1 MPQRNPS
8 KRTATRLVLFS
19 LAGWML
25 WALGRNHP
33 SKDEVGS
40 TATDPWDLHAELDEV
55 TASPKP
61 AQRGGY
67 SKRRLA
73 TSLAF
78 ATLFFSGAAFSA
90 GAGDALVEAVEDSPQ
105 AASTSTEESQPAEEP
120 AAEAPAEE
128 PAAEEPA
135 AEEPAPEAP
144 AEEPAAEE
152 PAEEPASEAPAEE
165 PAAEEPASE
174 APAEEPA
181 AEEPASE
188 APAEEP
194 AAEQPAELPAPE
206 EPATP
211 ADGGGQPVA
220 PAPHAGDLTA
230 GSEPSAARELEIEDE
245 DAFATIWLHRTLPDP
260 TPPAKRLSPAF
271 ARRLRTTAAQAGA
284 DWALVLGYLRAE
296 GHRGRTPA
304 GAARLER
311 LASRLAALHA
321 ERDPWRAVLALKG
334 RTGFADRAVALSRYN
349 RAVGL
354 DALVNGLEASKPVF
368 VSRVLGDSRLDIY
381 AGGRADVASGKT
393 DVRVLVF
400 LLYLAETH
408 GQVTVSSLRSGHRFF
423 SRPGVPSAHVY
434 GLAVDIAALEGQS
447 ITGNQ
452 EPNGLT
458 ERAVRNILLLPA
470 ELRPQQ
476 VISLLGLGGPSF
488 PLADHHDHIHVGY

>member
-1 MPQRNPS
+1 MPQQNPS
-8 KRTATRLVLFS
+8 KRMATRLVLFS

-33 SKDEVGS
+33 SKDEVGNTTS
-40 TATDPWDLHAELDEV
+40 DPWDLHAELDEV

-61 AQRGGY
+61 APRAGY
-67 SKRRLA
+67 SRRRLA

-78 ATLFFSGAAFSA
+78 ATLFFAGAAFSA
-90 GAGDALVEAVEDSPQ
+90 GAGDALVEAVEDQPQ
-105 AASTSTEESQPAEEP
+105 AASTSTEEAQPAEEP

-135 AEEPAPEAP
+135 SEAPAEEPASEAP

-174 APAEEPA
+174 APAAPAPEQPAELPA
-181 AEEPASE
+181 AEEPAS
-188 APAEEP
+188 
-194 AAEQPAELPAPE
+194 
-206 EPATP
+206 P

-220 PAPHAGDLTA
+220 PAPNAGDLNA
-230 GSEPSAARELEIEDE
+230 GSEPPAAREPEIEHE

-271 ARRLRTTAAQAGA
+271 ARRLRTTAARAGA

-304 GAARLER
+304 GATRLER

-354 DALVNGLEASKPVF
+354 DALVRGLEASKPGF
-368 VSRVLGDSRLDIY
+368 VSRVLGDSRLDLY

-393 DVRVLVF
+393 DVRVLVL

-434 GLAVDIAALEGQS
+434 GLAVDIAALEGTS

-452 EPNGLT
+452 APNGLT

>member
-1 MPQRNPS
+1 MPQQNPS
-8 KRTATRLVLFS
+8 KRMATRLVLFS

-33 SKDEVGS
+33 SKDEVGNTTS
-40 TATDPWDLHAELDEV
+40 DPWDLHAELDEV

-61 AQRGGY
+61 APRAGY
-67 SKRRLA
+67 SRRRLA

-78 ATLFFSGAAFSA
+78 ATLFFAGAAFSA
-90 GAGDALVEAVEDSPQ
+90 GAGDALVEAVEDQPQ
-105 AASTSTEESQPAEEP
+105 AASTSTEEAQPAEEP

-135 AEEPAPEAP
+135 SEAPAEEPAPEAP
-144 AEEPAAEE
+144 AKEPAAEE

-174 APAEEPA
+174 APAAPAPEQPAELPA
-181 AEEPASE
+181 AEEPAS
-188 APAEEP
+188 
-194 AAEQPAELPAPE
+194 
-206 EPATP
+206 P

-220 PAPHAGDLTA
+220 PAPNAGDLNA
-230 GSEPSAARELEIEDE
+230 GSEPPAAREPEIEHE

-271 ARRLRTTAAQAGA
+271 ARRLRTTAARAGT

-304 GAARLER
+304 GATRLER

-354 DALVNGLEASKPVF
+354 DALVRGLEASKPGF
-368 VSRVLGDSRLDIY
+368 VSRVLGDSRLDLY

-393 DVRVLVF
+393 DVRVLVL

-434 GLAVDIAALEGQS
+434 GLAVDIAALEGTS

-452 EPNGLT
+452 APNGLT

>member
-8 KRTATRLVLFS
+8 KRMATRLVLFS
-19 LAGWML
+19 LAGWTL

-40 TATDPWDLHAELDEV
+40 IASDPWDLHAELDEV

-61 AQRGGY
+61 APRTGY
-67 SKRRLA
+67 SRRRLA

-90 GAGDALVEAVEDSPQ
+90 GAGDALVEAVEDQPQ
-105 AASTSTEESQPAEEP
+105 AASTSTEETQPAEEP
-120 AAEAPAEE
+120 APEAP
-128 PAAEEPA
+128 AEEPA

-144 AEEPAAEE
+144 AEEPAAEA
-152 PAEEPASEAPAEE
+152 PAAPAPEQPAEE

-174 APAEEPA
+174 APADQPA

-188 APAEEP
+188 APAAP
-194 AAEQPAELPAPE
+194 APEQPAEQPAAE
-206 EPATP
+206 EPASP
-211 ADGGGQPVA
+211 ADGGGHPVA

-230 GSEPSAARELEIEDE
+230 GSEPSAARELEIENE
-245 DAFATIWLHRTLPDP
+245 EAFATIWLHRTLPDP

-271 ARRLRTTAAQAGA
+271 ARRLRTTAAHAGV

-304 GAARLER
+304 GADRLER
-311 LASRLAALHA
+311 LASRLAAAHA

-334 RTGFADRAVALSRYN
+334 RTGFADRTVALSRYN

-354 DALVNGLEASKPVF
+354 HALVRGLEASKPSL

-381 AGGRADVASGKT
+381 PGGRTDVASGKT
-393 DVRVLVF
+393 DVRVLVL

-408 GQVTVSSLRSGHRFF
+408 SQVTVSSLRSGHRFF

-434 GLAVDIAALEGQS
+434 GLAVDVAALEGKS

-488 PLADHHDHIHVGY
+488 PLADHHDHIHIGY

>member
-1 MPQRNPS
+1 M
-8 KRTATRLVLFS
+8 ATRLVLFS

-40 TATDPWDLHAELDEV
+40 IASDPWDLHAELDEV

-61 AQRGGY
+61 APRTGY
-67 SKRRLA
+67 SRRRLA

-90 GAGDALVEAVEDSPQ
+90 GAGDALVEAVEDQPQ
-105 AASTSTEESQPAEEP
+105 AASTSTEETQPAEEP
-120 AAEAPAEE
+120 APEAP
-128 PAAEEPA
+128 AEEPA

-144 AEEPAAEE
+144 AEEPAPEA
-152 PAEEPASEAPAEE
+152 PAEEPAAEAPAAPAPEQPAEE

-174 APAEEPA
+174 APADQPA

-188 APAEEP
+188 APAAP
-194 AAEQPAELPAPE
+194 APEQPAEQPAAE
-206 EPATP
+206 EPASP
-211 ADGGGQPVA
+211 ADGGGHPVA

-230 GSEPSAARELEIEDE
+230 GSEPSAARELEIENE
-245 DAFATIWLHRTLPDP
+245 EAFATIWLHRTLPDP

-271 ARRLRTTAAQAGA
+271 ARRLRTTAAHAGV

-304 GAARLER
+304 GADRLER
-311 LASRLAALHA
+311 LASRLAAAHA

-334 RTGFADRAVALSRYN
+334 RTGFADRTVALSRYN

-354 DALVNGLEASKPVF
+354 HALVRGLEASKPSL

-381 AGGRADVASGKT
+381 PGGRTDVASGKT
-393 DVRVLVF
+393 DVRVLVL

-408 GQVTVSSLRSGHRFF
+408 SQVTVSSLRSGHRFF

-434 GLAVDIAALEGQS
+434 GLAVDVAALEGKS

-488 PLADHHDHIHVGY
+488 PLADHHDHIHIGY

>member
-8 KRTATRLVLFS
+8 KRMATRLVLFS

-33 SKDEVGS
+33 SKDEVEN
-40 TATDPWDLHAELDEV
+40 TAVDPWDLHAELDEV

-61 AQRGGY
+61 APRGGL

-78 ATLFFSGAAFSA
+78 ATLFFAGAAFSA
-90 GAGDALVEAVEDSPQ
+90 GAGDVLVEAVEDQPQ
-105 AASTSTEESQPAEEP
+105 AASTSTEEEQPAEEP

-135 AEEPAPEAP
+135 AEAPAEEPAPEAP
-144 AEEPAAEE
+144 AEEPAPEAPAEE
-152 PAEEPASEAPAEE
+152 PASEAPAEEPASEAPAEE

-174 APAEEPA
+174 APAAPAPGQPAEQPA
-181 AEEPASE
+181 AEEPAS
-188 APAEEP
+188 
-194 AAEQPAELPAPE
+194 
-206 EPATP
+206 P
-211 ADGGGQPVA
+211 ADGGGHQVA
-220 PAPHAGDLTA
+220 PTPHEGDLNA
-230 GSEPSAARELEIEDE
+230 GSEPLAARELEIEDE
-245 DAFATIWLHRTLPDP
+245 DAFATIWLHRTVPDP

-271 ARRLRTTAAQAGA
+271 ARRLRTTAARAGA

-296 GHRGRTPA
+296 GRRGRTPA

-321 ERDPWRAVLALKG
+321 ERDPWKAVLALKG
-334 RTGFADRAVALSRYN
+334 RTGFADRTVALSRYN

-354 DALVNGLEASKPVF
+354 HALVRGLEASKPQF

-393 DVRVLVF
+393 DVRVLVL
-400 LLYLAETH
+400 LLYLAESH
-408 GQVTVSSLRSGHRFF
+408 SQVTVSSLRSGHRFF
-423 SRPGVPSAHVY
+423 ARPGVPSAHVY
-434 GLAVDIAALEGQS
+434 GLAVDIAALEGKA

>member
-1 MPQRNPS
+1 MPQQNPS
-8 KRTATRLVLFS
+8 KRMATRLVLFS

-33 SKDEVGS
+33 SKDEVGNTTS
-40 TATDPWDLHAELDEV
+40 DPWDLHAELDEV

-61 AQRGGY
+61 APRAGY
-67 SKRRLA
+67 SRRRLA

-78 ATLFFSGAAFSA
+78 ATLFFAGAAFSA
-90 GAGDALVEAVEDSPQ
+90 GAGDALVEAVEDQPQ
-105 AASTSTEESQPAEEP
+105 AASTSTEEAQPAEEP
-120 AAEAPAEE
+120 AAETPAEE

-135 AEEPAPEAP
+135 SEAP
-144 AEEPAAEE
+144 VEEPAAEE

-174 APAEEPA
+174 APAAPAPEQPAELPA
-181 AEEPASE
+181 AEEPAS
-188 APAEEP
+188 
-194 AAEQPAELPAPE
+194 
-206 EPATP
+206 P

-220 PAPHAGDLTA
+220 PAPSAGDLNA
-230 GSEPSAARELEIEDE
+230 GSEPPAAREPEIEHE

-271 ARRLRTTAAQAGA
+271 ARRLRTTAARAGA

-304 GAARLER
+304 GATRLER

-354 DALVNGLEASKPVF
+354 DALVRGLEASKPGF
-368 VSRVLGDSRLDIY
+368 VSRVLGDSRLDLY

-393 DVRVLVF
+393 DVRVLVL

-434 GLAVDIAALEGQS
+434 GLAVDIAALEGTS

-452 EPNGLT
+452 APNGLT

>member
-8 KRTATRLVLFS
+8 KRMATRLVLFS

-40 TATDPWDLHAELDEV
+40 IASDPWDLHAELDEV

-61 AQRGGY
+61 APRTGY
-67 SKRRLA
+67 SRRRLA

-78 ATLFFSGAAFSA
+78 ATLFFAGAAFSA
-90 GAGDALVEAVEDSPQ
+90 GAGDVLVEAVEEQPQ
-105 AASTSTEESQPAEEP
+105 AASTSTEEAQPAEEP

-144 AEEPAAEE
+144 AEEPAAEAPAEE
-152 PAEEPASEAPAEE
+152 PAPEAPAEEPGAEEPASEAPADQ

-174 APAEEPA
+174 APAAPAPEQPAEQPA
-181 AEEPASE
+181 AEEPAS
-188 APAEEP
+188 
-194 AAEQPAELPAPE
+194 
-206 EPATP
+206 P
-211 ADGGGQPVA
+211 ADGGGQQVA
-220 PAPHAGDLTA
+220 PTPHEGDLNA
-230 GSEPSAARELEIEDE
+230 GSEPLAARELEIEDE
-245 DAFATIWLHRTLPDP
+245 DAFATVWLHRTLPDP

-271 ARRLRTTAAQAGA
+271 ARRLRTTAAHAGA

-304 GAARLER
+304 GADRLER

-354 DALVNGLEASKPVF
+354 HALVRGLEASKPGF

-381 AGGRADVASGKT
+381 PGGRTDVASGKT
-393 DVRVLVF
+393 DVRVLVL

-434 GLAVDIAALEGQS
+434 GLAVDVAALEGKS

-488 PLADHHDHIHVGY
+488 PLADHHDHIHIGY

>member
-1 MPQRNPS
+1 M
-8 KRTATRLVLFS
+8 ATRLVLFS

-33 SKDEVGS
+33 SKDEVEN
-40 TATDPWDLHAELDEV
+40 TAVDPWDLHAELDEV

-61 AQRGGY
+61 APRTGF
-67 SKRRLA
+67 SRRRLA
-73 TSLAF
+73 TSIAF
-78 ATLFFSGAAFSA
+78 ATLFFAGAAFSA
-90 GAGDALVEAVEDSPQ
+90 GAGDVLVEAVEEQPQ

-135 AEEPAPEAP
+135 PEAP
-144 AEEPAAEE
+144 AEEPAAED

-188 APAEEP
+188 APAAP
-194 AAEQPAELPAPE
+194 APEQPAEQPAAE
-206 EPATP
+206 EPASP
-211 ADGGGQPVA
+211 ADGGGHAVA
-220 PAPHAGDLTA
+220 PAPHADDLNA
-230 GSEPSAARELEIEDE
+230 GSEPLAARELEIEDE

-271 ARRLRTTAAQAGA
+271 ARRLRTTAARASV

-304 GAARLER
+304 GADRLER

-321 ERDPWRAVLALKG
+321 ERDAWRAVLALKG
-334 RTGFADRAVALSRYN
+334 RTGFADRTLALSRYN

-354 DALVNGLEASKPVF
+354 RALVRGLEASKPGF
-368 VSRVLGDSRLDIY
+368 VSRVLGDSRVDIY
-381 AGGRADVASGKT
+381 PGGRIDVASGKT
-393 DVRVLVF
+393 DVRVLV
-400 LLYLAETH
+400 LVLYLAETH
-408 GQVTVSSLRSGHRFF
+408 DQVTVSSLRSGHRFF
-423 SRPGVPSAHVY
+423 ARPGVPSAHVY
-434 GLAVDIAALEGQS
+434 GLAVDIAALEGKS

-488 PLADHHDHIHVGY
+488 PLANHHDHIHVGY

>member
-8 KRTATRLVLFS
+8 KRMATRLVLFS

-33 SKDEVGS
+33 SKDEVGNTTS
-40 TATDPWDLHAELDEV
+40 DPWDLHAELDEV

-61 AQRGGY
+61 ATRAGY
-67 SKRRLA
+67 SRRRLA

-78 ATLFFSGAAFSA
+78 ATLFFAGAAFSA
-90 GAGDALVEAVEDSPQ
+90 GAGDALVEAVEDQPQ
-105 AASTSTEESQPAEEP
+105 AASTSTEEAQPAEEP

-135 AEEPAPEAP
+135 AEAPAEEPAPEAP

-152 PAEEPASEAPAEE
+152 PAAEAP
-165 PAAEEPASE
+165 AEEPASE
-174 APAEEPA
+174 APAAPAPEQPAEQPA
-181 AEEPASE
+181 AEEPAS
-188 APAEEP
+188 
-194 AAEQPAELPAPE
+194 
-206 EPATP
+206 P

-220 PAPHAGDLTA
+220 PAPHAGDLNA
-230 GSEPSAARELEIEDE
+230 GSEPPAARELEIDDE
-245 DAFATIWLHRTLPDP
+245 AAFATVWLHRTLPDP

-271 ARRLRTTAAQAGA
+271 ARRLRTTAARAGA

-304 GAARLER
+304 GADRLER

-321 ERDPWRAVLALKG
+321 ERDPWRAVLSLKG

-354 DALVNGLEASKPVF
+354 DALVKGLEASKPGF
-368 VSRVLGDSRLDIY
+368 VSRVLGDARLDLY
-381 AGGRADVASGKT
+381 AGGRADIASGKT

-400 LLYLAETH
+400 MLYLAETH

-423 SRPGVPSAHVY
+423 ARPGVPSAHVY
-434 GLAVDIAALEGQS
+434 GLAVDIAALEGKS

-452 EPNGLT
+452 DPNGLT

>member
-1 MPQRNPS
+1 MPQQNPS
-8 KRTATRLVLFS
+8 KRMATRLVLFS

-40 TATDPWDLHAELDEV
+40 TTSDPWDLHAELDEV

-61 AQRGGY
+61 APRAGY
-67 SKRRLA
+67 SRRRLA

-78 ATLFFSGAAFSA
+78 ATLFFAGAAFSA
-90 GAGDALVEAVEDSPQ
+90 GAGDALVEAVEDQPQ
-105 AASTSTEESQPAEEP
+105 AASTSTEEAQPAEEP

-135 AEEPAPEAP
+135 SEAPAEEPAPEAP

-152 PAEEPASEAPAEE
+152 PAEEPAPEAP
-165 PAAEEPASE
+165 AEEPASE

-181 AEEPASE
+181 PEEPASE
-188 APAEEP
+188 APSTP
-194 AAEQPAELPAPE
+194 ATEQPAELPAPE

-211 ADGGGQPVA
+211 ADGGGEPVA
-220 PAPHAGDLTA
+220 PAPHAGDLNA

-271 ARRLRTTAAQAGA
+271 ARRLRTTAARAGA

-354 DALVNGLEASKPVF
+354 DALVQGLEASKPGF
-368 VSRVLGDSRLDIY
+368 VSRVLGDTRLDIY

-400 LLYLAETH
+400 MLYLAETH

-452 EPNGLT
+452 APNGLT

>member
-8 KRTATRLVLFS
+8 KRMATRLVLFS

-33 SKDEVGS
+33 SKDEVGNIAS
-40 TATDPWDLHAELDEV
+40 DPWDLHAELDEV

-61 AQRGGY
+61 APRAGY
-67 SKRRLA
+67 SRRRLA

-78 ATLFFSGAAFSA
+78 ATLFFAGAAFSA
-90 GAGDALVEAVEDSPQ
+90 GAGDVLVEAVEDQPQ
-105 AASTSTEESQPAEEP
+105 AASTSTEEAQPAEEP

-135 AEEPAPEAP
+135 AEAPAEEPAPEAP

-152 PAEEPASEAPAEE
+152 PAEAPAEE

-188 APAEEP
+188 APAAP
-194 AAEQPAELPAPE
+194 APEQPAEQPAAE
-206 EPATP
+206 EPASP

-230 GSEPSAARELEIEDE
+230 GSEPSAAREPEIENE
-245 DAFATIWLHRTLPDP
+245 DAFATVWLHRMLPDP

-271 ARRLRTTAAQAGA
+271 ARRLRTTAAAAGA

-321 ERDPWRAVLALKG
+321 ERDPWRAVLSLKG

-354 DALVNGLEASKPVF
+354 HALVNGLEASKPGF
-368 VSRVLGDSRLDIY
+368 VGRVLGDSRLDIY

-393 DVRVLVF
+393 DVRVLVL

-408 GQVTVSSLRSGHRFF
+408 SQVTVSSLRSGHRFF

-434 GLAVDIAALEGQS
+434 GLAVDIAALEGKS

-452 EPNGLT
+452 DPNGLT